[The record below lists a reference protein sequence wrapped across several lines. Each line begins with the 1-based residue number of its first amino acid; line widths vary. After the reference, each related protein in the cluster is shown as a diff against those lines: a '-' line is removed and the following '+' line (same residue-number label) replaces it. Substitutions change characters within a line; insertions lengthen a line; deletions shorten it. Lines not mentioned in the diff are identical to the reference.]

1 MNLFWRAVNL
11 PIHQSH
17 GKLETASCDF
27 GLETLTILLRRSFR
41 DVTRMMRGIKN
52 EMRYPQQA
60 ESSAIRFPKDCRSF
74 LQDGNK
80 SMYTLSPPNLYPGY
94 LLAVSLISGQH
105 SNRLHNSHILSNAV
119 PLGFCCGGFSS
130 TSGYAPVT
138 KLNLR

>member
-1 MNLFWRAVNL
+1 M
-11 PIHQSH
+11 
-17 GKLETASCDF
+17 KDDDLEA
-27 GLETLTILLRRSFR
+27 
-41 DVTRMMRGIKN
+41 KN
-52 EMRYPQQA
+52 EMRYSQQA
-60 ESSAIRFPKDCRSF
+60 ESSAIRFPKVCRSF

-105 SNRLHNSHILSNAV
+105 SNRLHNSRILSNTV